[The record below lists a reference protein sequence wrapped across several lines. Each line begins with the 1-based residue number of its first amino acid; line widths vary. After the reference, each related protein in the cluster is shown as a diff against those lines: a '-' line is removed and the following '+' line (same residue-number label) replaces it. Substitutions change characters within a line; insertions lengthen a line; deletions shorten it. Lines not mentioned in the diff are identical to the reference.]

1 MNPPPYLA
9 GWALLLAGC
18 LLLVLVVV
26 VVVVGRSSVAS
37 VGWKVAVVEWVRR
50 TVGREK
56 GLDAF

>member
-26 VVVVGRSSVAS
+26 VVVGRSSVAS
-37 VGWKVAVVEWVRR
+37 VGWEVAVVEWVRR